1 MYFAGGKTKN
11 GRMFVKISGM
21 RCVMCRNQQIQNLKG
36 KREKTKEAINCTK
49 HLTSLFVI
57 SKACCTVT
65 INRDTLNLTHELLEV
80 RPYS

>member
-49 HLTSLFVI
+49 HLTSLFVMSI
-57 SKACCTVT
+57 GRCTIT
-65 INRDTLNLTHELLEV
+65 IHRVNLNLTHELLEV